1 MPAAYSGWRAHCG
14 APPDSP
20 GKGATGGATTAAGLA
35 EDDASD
41 MEPSLLTSAMEV
53 AGSVAIA
60 TAAALCSAVMAARES
75 PAALGTIAVC
85 CVVLTPFVVFASI
98 VMFCGL
104 LCCVPVVVLGMAV
117 GLTPV
122 LFGQV
127 RALWA
132 MLSVH
137 LAAVSAY
144 AQENPVLVAGVSIAQ
159 SLERSAR
166 RVARCSIEEGAH
178 ASWALAVKVGCTG
191 MPETVTEGMGG
202 APLATYASSMRRASS
217 RGTKSRSTDCT
228 HMNCKSRSVSTC
240 RSTPAPCSD
249 LSGALWKCAGD

>member
-1 MPAAYSGWRAHCG
+1 MSAVSLRCG
-14 APPDSP
+14 VNL
-20 GKGATGGATTAAGLA
+20 ATMRRC
-35 EDDASD
+35 S
-41 MEPSLLTSAMEV
+41 M
-53 AGSVAIA
+53 A
-60 TAAALCSAVMAARES
+60 TAGGHGRPAGQSAGA
-75 PAALGTIAVC
+75 
-85 CVVLTPFVVFASI
+85 
-98 VMFCGL
+98 
-104 LCCVPVVVLGMAV
+104 
-117 GLTPV
+117 
-122 LFGQV
+122 
-127 RALWA
+127 
-132 MLSVH
+132 
-137 LAAVSAY
+137 
-144 AQENPVLVAGVSIAQ
+144 VAGVSIAQ

-166 RVARCSIEEGAH
+166 RVARRSIEEGAH